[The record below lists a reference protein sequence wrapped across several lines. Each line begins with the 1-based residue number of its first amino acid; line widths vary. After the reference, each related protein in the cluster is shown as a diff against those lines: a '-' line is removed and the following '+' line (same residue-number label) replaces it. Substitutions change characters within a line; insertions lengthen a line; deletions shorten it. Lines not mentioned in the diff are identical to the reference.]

1 MQILSVIG
9 LIIAMFLLVFLAM
22 KGIHVLAI
30 GLICSAV
37 LALTSGMNVYT
48 VLVEDYM
55 PGFSTFI
62 TSNFLVFLAGA
73 LFGKFMNDS
82 HAADAIANWIVKK
95 LGASKAVL
103 AVVLSCFVLAYGGVS
118 VFVVG
123 FTIFPI
129 AISLF
134 KEADLP
140 RKMLPA
146 TIAFGSITF
155 AMTCPGT
162 PQIQN
167 IIPTQTLG
175 TTTMSGAV
183 VGIIVGIFM
192 FIVGYIWLNKMIKAE
207 VAKGG
212 HFVAKEGE
220 ETVQL
225 SEDEMPNVLLSFV
238 PLIATII
245 LMNAFGIPAAAAIFI
260 GIVIGVILL
269 NKTYKPSLIPSTF
282 AGGATSAISAIA
294 NTSAVVGFGAV
305 VKTIPLFQTILD
317 VLLNIPGPALVGAA
331 LATTVIC
338 GLTGSA
344 SGGLGIAMPL
354 IGPPYIEMGVVPAAL
369 HRVAS
374 IASGALDSVPHNG
387 YVVTLLNLCGETH
400 KDAYMPIFWLTV
412 VLPFIACAL
421 GIVLFQ
427 LFPMLP

>member
-1 MQILSVIG
+1 MLGAIG
-9 LIIAMFLLVFLAM
+9 LIIAMILLVVLAM
-22 KGIHVLAI
+22 KGLHVLAI
-30 GLICSAV
+30 ALICSSV
-37 LALTSGMNVYT
+37 LAVTSGMNVYT
-48 VLVEDYM
+48 VLTEAYM
-55 PGFSTFI
+55 PGFASFI

-95 LGASKAVL
+95 LGTSKAVL

-140 RKMLPA
+140 RNMLPA
-146 TIAFGSITF
+146 TIGFGSITF

-175 TTTMSGAV
+175 TTTMAGAT

-192 FIVGYIWLNKMIKAE
+192 FIVGYIWLKALIRKE
-207 VAKGG
+207 VAKGK

-220 ETVQL
+220 QTTQL
-225 SEDEMPNVLLSFV
+225 SEDELPNVFLSFL

-245 LMNAFGIPAAAAIFI
+245 LMNAFAVPAAVAIFL

-269 NKTYKPSLIPSTF
+269 NKTYKPNKLPSTF
-282 AGGATSAISAIA
+282 AGGATSAIAAIA
-294 NTSAVVGFGAV
+294 NTSAVVGFGSV

-317 VLLNIPGPALVGAA
+317 AMLNIPGPALVGAA
-331 LATTVIC
+331 LAVTVIC

-344 SGGLGIAMPL
+344 SGGLGIAIPL
-354 IGPPYIEMGVVPAAL
+354 VGPAYVEMGVMPAAL

-387 YVVTLLNLCGETH
+387 YIVTLLNLCGETH
-400 KDAYMPIFWLTV
+400 KDAYMPLFWLTV
-412 VLPFIACAL
+412 VLPFISCA
-421 GIVLFQ
+421 IAIALFQ
-427 LFPMLP
+427 MFPMLP

>member
-1 MQILSVIG
+1 MLGVIG
-9 LIIAMFLLVFLAM
+9 LIVAMILLVILAM
-22 KGIHVLAI
+22 KGIHILAI
-30 GLICSAV
+30 GLICSSV
-37 LALTSGMNVYT
+37 LALTSGMNIYT
-48 VLVEDYM
+48 VLAETYM
-55 PGFSTFI
+55 PGFTGFI

-103 AVVLSCFVLAYGGVS
+103 AVVISCFVLAYGGVS

-129 AISLF
+129 AISLY
-134 KEADLP
+134 KEANIP
-140 RKMLPA
+140 RKYLPA
-146 TIAFGSITF
+146 AIGFGSVTF

-167 IIPTQTLG
+167 IIPGQTLG
-175 TTTMSGAV
+175 TDTMSGAV

-192 FIVGYIWLNKMIKAE
+192 FIVGYIWLSAMIKKEKAAG
-207 VAKGG
+207 V

-220 ETVQL
+220 ETTQMN
-225 SEDEMPNVLLSFV
+225 EADMPNVALSFI

-245 LMNAFGIPAAAAIFI
+245 LMNALKLPAAVAIFA
-260 GIVIGVILL
+260 GIVLGVILL
-269 NKTYKPSLIPSTF
+269 NKTYKPTMIAGTF

-317 VLLNIPGPALVGAA
+317 GLLKIPGPPLIGAA
-331 LATTVIC
+331 LAVTIIC

-344 SGGLGIAMPL
+344 SGGLGIAIPL
-354 IGPPYIEMGVVPAAL
+354 IGPTYVQMGVVPAAL

-387 YVVTLLNLCGETH
+387 YIVTLLNLCGETH
-400 KDAYMPIFWLTV
+400 KDAYMPLFWLTV
-412 VLPFIACAL
+412 VLPFISCA
-421 GIVLFQ
+421 IAIALFQ
-427 LFPMLP
+427 LFPMWP